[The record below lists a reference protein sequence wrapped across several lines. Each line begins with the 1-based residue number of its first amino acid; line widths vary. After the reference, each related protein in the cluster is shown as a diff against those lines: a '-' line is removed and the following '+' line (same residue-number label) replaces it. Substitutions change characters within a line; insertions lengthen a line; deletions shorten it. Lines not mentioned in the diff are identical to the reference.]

1 MGNWVIFNQFSLSDK
16 YIALQSA
23 GCNNYIQSGGFTLET
38 FYSNVDPR
46 PCGYT
51 ILVPVLSSKTAS
63 DAEGQT
69 KSTG

>member
-1 MGNWVIFNQFSLSDK
+1 MGNWVIFNQFSLSNK

-23 GCNNYIQSGGFTLET
+23 GCNNYIQSSGFTLET

-46 PCGYT
+46 PRGYT